1 MQSPENIRA
10 ISDEFAS
17 DGNAP
22 SSFGLSNMV
31 WSFGQFLGA
40 LLMHSC
46 MLHMRAPPLLTLPL
60 QQLVPLGPDGG
71 TMGFAGSPCG
81 M

>member
-1 MQSPENIRA
+1 MHTIAVQDSDNIRA
-10 ISDEFAS
+10 ISDEFAA

-40 LLMHSC
+40 ESVPSLC
-46 MLHMRAPPLLTLPL
+46 M
-60 QQLVPLGPDGG
+60 
-71 TMGFAGSPCG
+71 
-81 M
+81 

>member
-17 DGNAP
+17 DGNTP

-31 WSFGQFLGA
+31 WSFGQFIGA
-40 LLMHSC
+40 PLMHTCTPANVQPTS
-46 MLHMRAPPLLTLPL
+46 MTLLVTCSNCLRCSD
-60 QQLVPLGPDGG
+60 Q
-71 TMGFAGSPCG
+71 ASGSPCPSAL
-81 M
+81 